1 MAKPLIAIFKVG
13 DQETAPG
20 KEHLGMRDGMLVCY
34 IDPNEWP
41 EGANLSAHM
50 QKVFAC
56 VEVPYE
62 WKADLVEG
70 CRPTYEGDDPKQ
82 IDPKTYGVRRKK
94 VDFSALS
101 TAVVD
106 PSLEAS
112 LRNDTVVPLID
123 AKSAPKTILKEW
135 DAAAAVEPRTIDRNS
150 VSTGSYTVGS
160 SGHYATWAAFSADLA
175 NLTAALT
182 GTQISNVTETALA
195 DPTEALGGY
204 TLTITSDSP
213 PAGDPTSGYVT
224 TINHTGGGF
233 RFRVEG
239 PGTVRVEG
247 IYQRRAQNGTNAL
260 QAGIIVADI
269 GTAFDLEIYN
279 NMYDGA
285 GYTGNG
291 YRWADPTPVCYV
303 LDNVLWDSGDSGI
316 ALDGSDGNASSIYEN
331 NTILGCGG
339 VGIDVNNN
347 AGTFRNNAVYGSLGL
362 SGDIR
367 AAAFAD
373 GCNNASSDATAGDG
387 YWSTGSGNI
396 TSQTAADDF
405 LSLDDTNSSFLKP
418 DPAGAL
424 AGAGTLTILA
434 DNTTGI
440 EGNPR
445 PNADGTVTIGA
456 GEVLGGGYSRQNLFG
471 QRFGQLHGQGV

>member
-1 MAKPLIAIFKVG
+1 VAKPLIAIFKVG

-123 AKSAPKTILKEW
+123 AKAAPKAILKEW
-135 DAAAAVEPRTIDRNS
+135 DAAAAEAPRTLDRNS
-150 VSTGSYTVGS
+150 ISSGSYGVGS
-160 SGHYATWAAFSADLA
+160 GDDYSTWAAAFADVA
-175 NLTAALT
+175 NLAGALT
-182 GTQISNVTETALA
+182 FTQSSDVTETAGT
-195 DPTEALGGY
+195 PITEDFGGY
-204 TLTITSDSP
+204 NLTITSDTP
-213 PAGDPTSGYVT
+213 PAGDPTAGHVT
-224 TINHTGGGF
+224 SINANVRWYYENGTAGTHTVTID
-233 RFRVEG
+233 
-239 PGTVRVEG
+239 G
-247 IYQRRAQNGTNAL
+247 IYLKT
-260 QAGIIVADI
+260 VA
-269 GTAFDLEIYN
+269 TATYPLIH
-279 NMYDGA
+279 M
-285 GYTGNG
+285 
-291 YRWADPTPVCYV
+291 
-303 LDNVLWDSGDSGI
+303 
-316 ALDGSDGNASSIYEN
+316 
-331 NTILGCGG
+331 
-339 VGIDVNNN
+339 
-347 AGTFRNNAVYGSLGL
+347 
-362 SGDIR
+362 
-367 AAAFAD
+367 
-373 GCNNASSDATAGDG
+373 NNASGNTLAQVRNCMCDHNGKATRFYQNQVTSITPQIFNCVVWGSTSTSGMIYIFNKGTGGTDNVIENCTIYDNGSAEGIDAGNRDIIIRNCACFGNAIDFAQIGNSTGYNNSASDATNANGN
-387 YWSTGSGNI
+387 WSAGSGNLD
-396 TSQTAADDF
+396 SQTAADCF
-405 LSLDDTNSSFLKP
+405 LSLDDTNANFLKP